1 MTMEVLYEPN
11 GDQIVHIRLNRPQK
25 LNAFS
30 PALEG
35 EFLAA
40 IRRACD
46 DEQVRVVIFSGAGRG
61 FSGGWDLASPDLTN
75 ADERPFSDLA
85 GLHTWV
91 EVVRQLRRPDK
102 LFIAAAHGVA
112 AGQGLELCI
121 ASDLVV
127 AAEGTRF
134 YFAETRVGFN
144 MTSGTARLLPML
156 VGLANA
162 RRLALLGQTIDAAE
176 AYRLGLVVKVTPPG
190 EHEAGALE
198 LAQEA
203 LKGAPLAM
211 AAQKQLLDGAAEM
224 SLAATIEAEVQASY
238 RLTVT
243 EDHQEAKKA
252 FAAKRPP
259 VFRGR

>member
-1 MTMEVLYEPN
+1 MNVLYEP
-11 GDQIVHIRLNRPQK
+11 DSPEIVRIRLNRPEK
-25 LNAFS
+25 MNAFS
-30 PALEG
+30 VELERD
-35 EFLAA
+35 FLAA
-40 IRRACD
+40 IFRACA
-46 DEQVRVVIFSGAGRG
+46 DEDVRVVIFSGAGRG
-61 FSGGWDLASPDLTN
+61 FSGGWDLGSADLTD
-75 ADERPFSDLA
+75 ATRRLRSELS
-85 GLHTWV
+85 GQHTWV

-121 ASDLVV
+121 ACDLVV
-127 AAEGTRF
+127 AAQGTRF

-162 RRLALLGQTIDAAE
+162 RRLALLGQTIDAEE
-176 AYRLGLVVKVTPPG
+176 AFRLGLVVKVTPEG

-198 LAQEA
+198 LALEA
-203 LKGAPLAM
+203 LKGAPLAV
-211 AAQKQLLDGAAEM
+211 AAQKQLLDEAAEM
-224 SLAATIEAEVQASY
+224 SLSATIAAEVQTSY

-252 FAAKRPP
+252 FAEKRAP